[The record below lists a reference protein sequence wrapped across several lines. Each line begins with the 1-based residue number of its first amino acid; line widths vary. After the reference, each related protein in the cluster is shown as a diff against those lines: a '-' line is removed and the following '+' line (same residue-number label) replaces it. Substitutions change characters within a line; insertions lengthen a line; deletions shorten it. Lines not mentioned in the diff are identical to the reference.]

1 MNTRQHLQILLVEDS
16 PTDALL
22 IEEALADVDDFRHD
36 LVHAERLAQ
45 AVSRCAATRFD
56 IVLLDLGLPDAH
68 GISSFR
74 IFRERVPELPVLV
87 LTGLEDKSVGL
98 LAIQE
103 GAQDYLVKRNIDPS
117 ELSRAIRYAI
127 ERHRI
132 AHALKESEERF
143 QLAVNGASAGLWDWR
158 PQSGAI
164 WLSPYFKEILGYQPD
179 ELPDDAQTVFEAIH
193 PADIERVKTCFTAHL
208 EQMRPYDVEYRMRT
222 KSGEYCW
229 VHARGQA
236 LWNQFGQPYRML
248 GGIIDVTQRRLAEEA
263 LRASR
268 EELQRLSA
276 GIEQAREQEK
286 ARIARELHDDFGQQ
300 LVALKIA
307 CARLDTLVKRSDSPE
322 GAVDLNSVYKLIDQL
337 VVSVRRIATDLRPAM
352 LDDLG
357 LIPALEWL
365 VSRFSE
371 RHGVRVAHRI
381 AENID
386 FNDDSATAVFRI
398 VQEALT
404 NVARH
409 AQATEVVLEIE
420 RKEPHCV
427 VRVTDN
433 GCGRAPDQR
442 TAVDSFGLLGIR
454 ERAWAL
460 RGDLQIRT
468 APDRGFA
475 ITVSLP
481 LDTIE
486 ARSGTAAPA
495 PRSGRTGE
503 P

>member
-1 MNTRQHLQILLVEDS
+1 MNTTQHLRILLVEDS

-22 IEEALADVDDFRHD
+22 IREALADVDDFEHD
-36 LVHAERLAQ
+36 LVHTELLGDAI
-45 AVSRCAATRFD
+45 SRCAASRFD
-56 IVLLDLGLPDAH
+56 IVLLDLGLPDAQ
-68 GISSFR
+68 GISTFR
-74 IFRERVPELPVLV
+74 TFRERVPETPVLV
-87 LTGLEDKSVGL
+87 FTGLDDRSVGL
-98 LAIQE
+98 LAIQD
-103 GAQDYLVKRNIDPS
+103 GAQDYLVKRNLDPF

-143 QLAVNGASAGLWDWR
+143 ELAVRGASAGLWDWN

-164 WLSPYFKEILGYQPD
+164 WLSPYFKKILGYEPG
-179 ELPDDAQTVFEAIH
+179 EFPDDSGAVLAAIH
-193 PADIERVKTCFTAHL
+193 PADIEHVNACLAAHL
-208 EQMRPYDVEYRMRT
+208 DQMRLYDVEYRIRT

-236 LWNQFGQPYRML
+236 LWDQFGKPYRML
-248 GGIIDVTQRRLAEEA
+248 GWIIDVTERRLAEEA

-276 GIEQAREQEK
+276 GIQQAREEEK
-286 ARIARELHDDFGQQ
+286 TRIARELHDDFGQQ
-300 LVALKIA
+300 LVALKIG
-307 CARLDTLVKRSDSPE
+307 CARLDTLVMRSDNPE
-322 GAVDLNSVYKLIDQL
+322 GALDLANVYKLIDQL

-371 RHGVRVAHRI
+371 RHGVRVARRI
-381 AENID
+381 DTGID
-386 FNDDSATAVFRI
+386 FNDDGATAVFRI

-409 AQATEVVLEIE
+409 AQATEVVLEIL
-420 RKEPHCV
+420 RKEPYCV

-433 GCGRAPDQR
+433 GRGREQDKRPA
-442 TAVDSFGLLGIR
+442 ADSFGLLGIR

-460 RGDLQIRT
+460 RGDLQIST

-481 LDTIE
+481 LDSIE
-486 ARSGTAAPA
+486 ARIEQTPA
-495 PRSGRTGE
+495 SSSDPRR
-503 P
+503 

>member
-1 MNTRQHLQILLVEDS
+1 MNAPQHLRILLVEDS

-22 IEEALADVDDFRHD
+22 IREALAEVDDFGHD
-36 LVHAERLAQ
+36 LVQAERLAD
-45 AVSRCAATRFD
+45 AISRCAAARFD

-68 GISSFR
+68 GISTFR
-74 IFRERVPELPVLV
+74 IFRDRVPELPVLV
-87 LTGLEDKSVGL
+87 FTGLDDKSVGL
-98 LAIQE
+98 QAIQD
-103 GAQDYLVKRNIDPS
+103 GAQDYLVKRSLDPS

-132 AHALKESEERF
+132 ARALEESEERF
-143 QLAVNGASAGLWDWR
+143 ELAVRGASAGLWDWN

-164 WLSPYFKEILGYQPD
+164 WLSPYFKKILGYEPD
-179 ELPDDAQTVFEAIH
+179 EFPDDTAAVREATH
-193 PADIERVKTCFTAHL
+193 PADIERVDACLAAHL
-208 EQMRPYDVEYRMRT
+208 EQMRPYDIEYRMRT
-222 KSGEYCW
+222 KSGAYCW
-229 VHARGQA
+229 VHARAQA
-236 LWNQFGQPYRML
+236 LWNQFGQPNRML
-248 GGIIDVTQRRLAEEA
+248 GWIIDVTERRLAEEA

-276 GIEQAREQEK
+276 GIEQAREEEK
-286 ARIARELHDDFGQQ
+286 TRIARELHDDFGQQ

-307 CARLDTLVKRSDSPE
+307 CARLDTLVSSSDSPE
-322 GAVDLNSVYKLIDQL
+322 GKADLENVYRLIDQL

-365 VSRFSE
+365 VNRFSE
-371 RHGVRVAHRI
+371 RHGVRVTRRI
-381 AENID
+381 AEDID

-409 AQATEVVLEIE
+409 AQATEVLLEIV
-420 RKEPHCV
+420 RKEPYCV
-427 VRVTDN
+427 VRISDN
-433 GCGRAPDQR
+433 GRGSAPDQR
-442 TAVDSFGLLGIR
+442 PAADSFGLLGIR

-460 RGDLQIRT
+460 RGDLQIQT
-468 APDRGFA
+468 APGRGFA

-486 ARSGTAAPA
+486 ARIDSADHDRSDPA
-495 PRSGRTGE
+495 R
-503 P
+503 

>member
-1 MNTRQHLQILLVEDS
+1 MNTTQHLRILLVEDS

-22 IEEALADVDDFRHD
+22 IEEALADVDDFTHD
-36 LVHAERLAQ
+36 LVQVQRLAD
-45 AVSRCAATRFD
+45 AISRCGASRFD

-68 GISSFR
+68 GISTFR
-74 IFRERVPELPVLV
+74 SFRERAPELPVLV
-87 LTGLEDKSVGL
+87 LTGLDDKSVGL

-132 AHALKESEERF
+132 AQALKESEERF
-143 QLAVNGASAGLWDWR
+143 QLAVSGASAGLWDWR

-179 ELPDDAQTVFEAIH
+179 EFPDDADAFLEAIH
-193 PADIERVKTCFTAHL
+193 PLDRDRVQTAVAEHL
-208 EQMRPYDVEYRMRT
+208 EQMRPYDAEYRVRT
-222 KSGEYCW
+222 KSGEFRW

-236 LWNQFGQPYRML
+236 LWNHFGQAYRML
-248 GGIIDVTQRRLAEEA
+248 GWIIDVTERRLADDA

-276 GIEQAREQEK
+276 GIQRAREEEK
-286 ARIARELHDDFGQQ
+286 TRIARELHDDFGQQ

-307 CARLDTLVKRSDSPE
+307 CARLDTLVTSSVGNEAAR
-322 GAVDLNSVYKLIDQL
+322 DLQNVYKLIDQL

-371 RHGVRVAHRI
+371 RHSVRVTRSI
-381 AENID
+381 ADNID
-386 FNDDSATAVFRI
+386 FNDDGATAVFRI

-409 AQATEVVLEIE
+409 AQATEVVLEILRE
-420 RKEPHCV
+420 EPRCV
-427 VRVTDN
+427 VRITDN
-433 GCGRAPDQR
+433 GCGCAPDCR
-442 TAVDSFGLLGIR
+442 PASDSFGLLGIR

-468 APDRGFA
+468 APDQGFA

-481 LDTIE
+481 LDIIE
-486 ARSGTAAPA
+486 ARVGNAACG
-495 PRSGRTGE
+495 RSNEMR
-503 P
+503 

>member
-1 MNTRQHLQILLVEDS
+1 MNTIEHLRILLVEDS

-22 IEEALADVDDFRHD
+22 IREALVDVDDFQHD
-36 LVHAERLAQ
+36 LVHAGLLGEAI
-45 AVSRCAATRFD
+45 SCCAATRFD

-68 GISSFR
+68 GISTFR
-74 IFRERVPELPVLV
+74 IFHERVPELPVLV
-87 LTGLEDKSVGL
+87 FTGLDDKAVGL
-98 LAIQE
+98 LAIQD

-132 AHALKESEERF
+132 ARALEESEERF
-143 QLAVNGASAGLWDWR
+143 QLAVSGASAGLWDWN
-158 PQSGAI
+158 PQSGTT
-164 WLSPYFKEILGYQPD
+164 WLSPYFKKILGYEPN
-179 ELPDDAQTVFEAIH
+179 EFPDDSSAVLEAIH
-193 PADIERVKTCFTAHL
+193 PADLERVNTCLAAHL

-236 LWNQFGQPYRML
+236 LWNQFGQPHRML
-248 GGIIDVTQRRLAEEA
+248 GWIIDVTERRLAEEA

-276 GIEQAREQEK
+276 GIEQAREKEK
-286 ARIARELHDDFGQQ
+286 TRIARELHDDFGQQ

-307 CARLDTLVKRSDSPE
+307 CARLDTPVKSSDSVQ
-322 GAVDLNSVYKLIDQL
+322 GAADLGNVYKLIDQL
-337 VVSVRRIATDLRPAM
+337 VVSVRRIATELRPAM

-365 VSRFSE
+365 VNRFSE
-371 RHGVRVAHRI
+371 RHGVRVARHI
-381 AENID
+381 ADDID
-386 FNDDSATAVFRI
+386 FNYDSATAVFRI

-409 AQATEVVLEIE
+409 SQATDLVFEIVRE
-420 RKEPHCV
+420 EPHCI
-427 VRVTDN
+427 VRITDN
-433 GCGRAPDQR
+433 GCGASPDLR
-442 TAVDSFGLLGIR
+442 PAADSFGLLGIR

-468 APDRGFA
+468 APGQGFA

-481 LDTIE
+481 LDAIE
-486 ARSGTAAPA
+486 ARSA
-495 PRSGRTGE
+495 RD
-503 P
+503 

>member
-1 MNTRQHLQILLVEDS
+1 MNTPQHLRILLVEDS

-22 IEEALADVDDFRHD
+22 IGEALADVDDFQHD
-36 LVHAERLAQ
+36 LVHVERLAD
-45 AVSRCAATRFD
+45 AISRCVAIRFD

-68 GISSFR
+68 GISTFR
-74 IFRERVPELPVLV
+74 TFRDRVPELPVLV
-87 LTGLEDKSVGL
+87 FTGLADKSVGL
-98 LAIQE
+98 LAIQY
-103 GAQDYLVKRNIDPS
+103 GAQDYLAKRDIDPS
-117 ELSRAIRYAI
+117 ALSRAIRYAI

-132 AHALKESEERF
+132 AHALEESEERF
-143 QLAVNGASAGLWDWR
+143 QLAVSGASAGLWDWD
-158 PQSGAI
+158 PQSGAT
-164 WLSPYFKEILGYQPD
+164 WLSPYFKRILGYEPD
-179 ELPDDAQTVFEAIH
+179 EFPDDSGTVLDAIH
-193 PADIERVKTCFTAHL
+193 PADRGRVNTCLAAHL

-248 GGIIDVTQRRLAEEA
+248 GWIIDVTERRLAEDA

-276 GIEQAREQEK
+276 GIQQAREDEK

-307 CARLDTLVKRSDSPE
+307 CARLDASITRSDSPA
-322 GAVDLNSVYKLIDQL
+322 GAADLANVYRLIDQL

-365 VSRFSE
+365 VNRFSE
-371 RHGVRVAHRI
+371 RHGVRVSRRI
-381 AENID
+381 ADNIA

-409 AQATEVVLEIE
+409 ARATEVVLEIL

-427 VRVTDN
+427 VHIADN
-433 GCGRAPDQR
+433 GCGSAPDQR
-442 TAVDSFGLLGIR
+442 PAADSFGLLGIR

-468 APDRGFA
+468 APDQGFA

-486 ARSGTAAPA
+486 ARSG
-495 PRSGRTGE
+495 RN
-503 P
+503 